1 MQKIILFLLII
12 TSFVSI
18 KAQDTIGYLQLE
30 QKTTEF
36 YFSSQW
42 DSLIIVGNLGLANNI
57 DYFYLRT
64 RLGVAYFYKEN
75 YGKAISNLEKAKK
88 MNPSDEF
95 ANSYLYLSYKYMGRD
110 LDAEVVGKTLSD
122 TLRKSELFRKTP
134 LFSGL
139 YLEIG
144 ANSAGSYIPADM
156 TKLSSN
162 VSETSSKANALQY
175 GFLGLKNQVT
185 PWLSLFYGYSFL
197 STSSTIYTYQRVA
210 PPLFVKK
217 SLSDIFVKQQ
227 QFYISS
233 KIRIARGLN
242 LNPYF
247 HSINLKND
255 LSSISFSGDS
265 TLLIRDYIVGVGV
278 SKQLGNFEF
287 GGEISKN
294 KMNNTNH
301 TQVMGSLAWYPL
313 SNKNLYLV
321 GNVTSISSKRQ
332 GSSSPSKGNP
342 STFYFTGK
350 IGGKL
355 YDKVWGETAFYG
367 GNIQNSHIG
376 SGFIFFNTLDKY
388 NMMANA
394 TLSLLLKKVTLSLKY
409 QYSSFTGQKESKD
422 NVGKTNI
429 TEFKFNKQTIIGGL
443 LWNF

>member
-1 MQKIILFLLII
+1 MQKIILLILI
-12 TSFVSI
+12 VTSFVSI

-30 QKTTEF
+30 QKTTEL

-75 YGKAISNLEKAKK
+75 YGKAISNLEKAKT

-95 ANSYLYLSYKYMGRD
+95 TNSYLYLSYKYIGRD
-110 LDAEVVGKTLSD
+110 LDAEVVGKMLGDS
-122 TLRKSELFRKTP
+122 LRKLELFRKTP
-134 LFSGL
+134 FFSGL

-144 ANSAGSYIPADM
+144 ANSAGSYVPEEM
-156 TKLSSN
+156 TKFSSN
-162 VSETSSKANALQY
+162 VRETSSKANALQY
-175 GFLGLKNQVT
+175 GFLGLTNQVT

-197 STSSTIYTYQRVA
+197 STSSTIYTYQKAA

-217 SLSDIFVKQQ
+217 TMSDIFVKQQ
-227 QFYISS
+227 QFYVSS

-242 LNPYF
+242 LNPYY

-265 TLLIRDYIVGVGV
+265 NLLVRDYIAGLGV
-278 SKQLGNFEF
+278 SKRLGNFEF

-301 TQVMGSLAWYPL
+301 TQMMGSLAWYPL

-321 GNVTSISSKRQ
+321 GNITSISSKKP
-332 GSSSPSKGNP
+332 GPSSSPTGNP
-342 STFYFTGK
+342 STLYFTGK

-355 YDKVWGETAFYG
+355 YDKVWGETAFYS

-376 SGFIFFNTLDKY
+376 SGFVFFNTLDKY

-394 TLSLLLKKVTLSLKY
+394 TLSILLKKVTLSLKY
-409 QYSSFTGQKESKD
+409 QYSSFTGEKESQD
-422 NVGKTNI
+422 NAGKTNI
-429 TEFKFNKQTIIGGL
+429 TEFKFNKQTITGGL
-443 LWNF
+443 LWKF